1 MPACIS
7 LTKNMDPNDCWAS
20 IISAITT
27 LDRDE
32 VDRDRLVEDLRNL
45 ADWIEKG
52 GALPNIFQ

>member
-32 VDRDRLVEDLRNL
+32 VDRARLVEDVRNL
-45 ADWIEKG
+45 AAWIEKG

>member
-1 MPACIS
+1 
-7 LTKNMDPNDCWAS
+7 MDPNDCWAS